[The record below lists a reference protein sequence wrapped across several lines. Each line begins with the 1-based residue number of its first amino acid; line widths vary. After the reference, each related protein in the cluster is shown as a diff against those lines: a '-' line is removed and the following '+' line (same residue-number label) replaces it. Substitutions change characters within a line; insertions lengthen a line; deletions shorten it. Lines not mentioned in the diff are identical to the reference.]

1 MNKKVAAARLSIISN
16 TFLIIIKA
24 VAGLLSGSVSILSEA
39 IHSAMDLLAAII
51 AFFSVRISDRKPDE
65 RHPYGHGKFENISG
79 VIEALLIFVAA
90 IWIIYEAIKK
100 IIVQEAVDN
109 LGWGFLVMFI
119 SAVVNIIISRR
130 LYKVAKETD
139 SIALEAD
146 ALHLKVDV
154 YTSLG
159 VAIGL
164 FLIWIAGYYINDPGI
179 TWYYILDP
187 IVAIFVALL
196 ILRESYILL
205 KTAYS
210 PLLDVKLADE
220 EINIIKEAIRNK
232 NFGCIAFH
240 QLRSRKAGHLKYVDL
255 HLVVPQDYTVKESH
269 DMCDNIEKEIESKIN
284 NIEVTIHVEPC
295 TKSCDDCESYKGK
308 IMPY

>member
-1 MNKKVAAARLSIISN
+1 MNKKVATARLSIISN

-24 VAGLLSGSVSILSEA
+24 VVGLLSGSVSILSEA
-39 IHSAMDLLAAII
+39 IHSTMDLLASII
-51 AFFSVRISDRKPDE
+51 AFFSVKISDRKPDE
-65 RHPYGHGKFENISG
+65 KHPYGHGKFENISG

-90 IWIIYEAIKK
+90 IWIIYEAVEK
-100 IIVQEAVDN
+100 ILLKYEVKN

-119 SAVVNIIISRR
+119 SSVVNFFISRR

-154 YTSLG
+154 YTSLS

-164 FLIWIAGYYINDPGI
+164 FLIWITG
-179 TWYYILDP
+179 YYILDP
-187 IVAIFVALL
+187 IFAILVAML

-210 PLLDVKLADE
+210 PLLDVKLDDG
-220 EINIIKEAIRNK
+220 EIDIIKKAISDK

-240 QLRSRKAGHLKYVDL
+240 QLRTRKAGHLKYVDL
-255 HLVVPQDYTVKESH
+255 HLVVPQDYSVKESH
-269 DMCDNIEKEIESKIN
+269 DMCDAIEKEIERMIN

-295 TKSCDDCESYKGK
+295 TKSCDDCESYNGK
-308 IMPY
+308 TIPQVRD